1 MFDDL
6 REQANTAPFF
16 EEEEAPELE
25 PRPRTPPKRFLG
37 MTPAQ
42 RFLLATLLLFVTCI
56 LSTLF
61 LLVTQKMV
69 IPFL

>member
-6 REQANTAPFF
+6 REQANITPFF
-16 EEEEAPELE
+16 EEEEAPELQ
-25 PRPRTPPKRFLG
+25 PRPRPAPKRFLG

-56 LSTLF
+56 LSALL
-61 LLVTQKMV
+61 LLVTEKMV

>member
-6 REQANTAPFF
+6 REQANTMPFF
-16 EEEEAPELE
+16 EEEEAPALE
-25 PRPRTPPKRFLG
+25 PRARPAPKRFLG

-42 RFLLATLLLFVTCI
+42 RFLLAVLLLFVTCI

-61 LLVTQKMV
+61 LLVTEKVV